1 MVEVEIG
8 SSLVVASCRFPAERA
23 IYFHCFNAMGMGSD
37 RPMRWMLL
45 LPRIKSIP
53 HAEIQALS
61 DNIGDITKK
70 VDANFGRRNR
80 GGLQSSLSSVGVVHE
95 VIFTA
100 IFL

>member
-1 MVEVEIG
+1 
-8 SSLVVASCRFPAERA
+8 
-23 IYFHCFNAMGMGSD
+23 
-37 RPMRWMLL
+37 MLL

-70 VDANFGRRNR
+70 VDANFGRRNH